1 MASKQATARK
11 GELPKE
17 QQQQLGETHIELQLV
32 DYAAHEPVEGG
43 AGVPLLLPLP
53 PPHLLLLLHL
63 HQVCTKAKAKILTK
77 RNKISDVTVSISTL
91 NNYPK
96 KLYMCSFMDWKAK

>member
-1 MASKQATARK
+1 M
-11 GELPKE
+11 

-32 DYAAHEPVEGG
+32 NYAAHEPVEGG

-63 HQVCTKAKAKILTK
+63 HQVCKAKKCKDI
-77 RNKISDVTVSISTL
+77 NKINIKPLVLIVSTGNS
-91 NNYPK
+91 N
-96 KLYMCSFMDWKAK
+96 